1 MTLSRQ
7 LVRKM
12 RAIAL
17 ADIPA
22 DVLVCGRLHLLD
34 AIGVG
39 LASAGTAAGA
49 PYLEAARALG
59 GAGRANVL
67 GSCVTRDAATAALL
81 NGGLVHG
88 LEFDDT
94 HTASIVHGSAVLA
107 PAALAVA
114 QEEDASGSDL
124 LRVYIVGWEM
134 LVRIG
139 LAAPGGFQARGF
151 QVTSVGGALVAALQ
165 AAELLKLDEDRCVA
179 ALGIA
184 LSQASGVFECLT
196 NGSSVKSMHPG
207 WAAHA
212 GVVAARLA
220 AAGLTGPQTALDGHM
235 GLFNQF
241 SNDGAAAIERFAD
254 SLATLGRHWHVAEA
268 AYKFLPCCHYLHPYV
283 EALDQLGAVAAAD
296 IRAVH
301 CLVAPGA
308 AQIVC
313 EPWPRKQAPVTG
325 HEARWSLPI
334 VVAARL
340 IDGAVSHATFAA
352 PASEEVR
359 DFATRVTWSPLKA
372 SAFPQRFEAD
382 MTVTFRDGRQQRCGI
397 DDVFGGPNRSAGAD
411 RVKAK
416 FRANAALCLDAAAV
430 ARLKEAIETI
440 DGHPIARLAWL
451 LASPGADSCAG
462 AKP

>member
-7 LVRKM
+7 LARRS
-12 RAIAL
+12 RAIAF
-17 ADIPA
+17 AGIPA
-22 DVLVCGRLHLLD
+22 EVRACGRLHLLD
-34 AIGVG
+34 AIGVA
-39 LASAGTAAGA
+39 LASAGTGVGA
-49 PYLEAARALG
+49 PYLEAARTLG
-59 GAGRANVL
+59 GAGRASVL
-67 GSCVTRDAATAALL
+67 GCWVTRDAATAALL
-81 NGGLVHG
+81 NGGLMHG

-114 QEEDASGSDL
+114 QEVDANGADL
-124 LRVYIVGWEM
+124 LRAYILGWEV

-139 LAAPGGFQARGF
+139 LAAPGTFQVRGF
-151 QVTSVGGALVAALQ
+151 QVTSVGGVLVAALQ
-165 AAELLKLDEDRCVA
+165 AAEILQLDEDRTVA

-184 LSQASGVFECLT
+184 LSQASGVFEFLT

-220 AAGLTGPQTALDGHM
+220 AAGLTGPETALDGRM

-241 SNDGAAAIERFAD
+241 TSDGPAAVERLAA
-254 SLATLGRHWHVAEA
+254 SLATLGRHWHVTEA

-283 EALDQLGAVAAAD
+283 EALDQLGEVAAGD

-308 AQIVC
+308 APIIC
-313 EPWPRKQAPVTG
+313 EPWARKQAPAAG

-340 IDGAVSHATFAA
+340 VDGAIGHATFDAPPSKPVRELAA
-352 PASEEVR
+352 
-359 DFATRVTWSPLKA
+359 RVTWSPLEA

-382 MTVTFRDGRQQRCGI
+382 MTVTFSDGRQQRCRIG
-397 DDVFGGPNRSAGAD
+397 DVFGGANRPAGVD
-411 RVKAK
+411 HVKAK
-416 FRANAALCLDAAAV
+416 FRANAHLCLETAAA
-430 ARLKEAIETI
+430 AILEKAIETI
-440 DGHPIARLAWL
+440 DSHPSARLGELFARPRTD
-451 LASPGADSCAG
+451 SRYGARS
-462 AKP
+462 